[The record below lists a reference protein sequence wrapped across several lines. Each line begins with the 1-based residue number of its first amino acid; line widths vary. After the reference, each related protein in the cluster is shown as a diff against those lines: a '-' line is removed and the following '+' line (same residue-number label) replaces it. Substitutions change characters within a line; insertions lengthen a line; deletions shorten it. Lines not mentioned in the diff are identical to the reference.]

1 MEGAMK
7 KRLGRFRRPSWE
19 AIFARE
25 ILPLLSFLDLY
36 RILKIRNC
44 DPLLLSGK
52 VKGVTIGSERYFF
65 RFIIYKEK
73 KEVILGT

>member
-1 MEGAMK
+1 MK

-44 DPLLLSGK
+44 GPLLLSGK
-52 VKGVTIGSERYFF
+52 VKGVAIGSERYFLGF
-65 RFIIYKEK
+65 LAKSPG
-73 KEVILGT
+73 ILDP